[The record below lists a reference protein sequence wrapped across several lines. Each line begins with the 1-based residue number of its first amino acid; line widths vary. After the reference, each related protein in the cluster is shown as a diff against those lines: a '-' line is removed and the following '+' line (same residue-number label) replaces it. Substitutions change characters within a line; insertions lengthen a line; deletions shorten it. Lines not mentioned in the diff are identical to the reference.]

1 MWQSA
6 DGTTDLLKALRAL
19 APGAQLRESFG
30 QAWLREYDEGRSQ
43 WPKWSAAHGTAAI
56 IDAPEGEFSEPR
68 RTPAVYRT
76 KLCIIGAANSPKP
89 FWSAAIDAV
98 RPEGRKLLFT
108 VGTHRVCALYFS
120 SSADCFDCNTALG
133 RLTTKHSGRAKR
145 SGSDGEGHRVAPGC
159 IFQPPNAI
167 HDEPHVHARADSP
180 QRLGGGAAPLP
191 MQSLDRPARLR
202 HNDRKAPPPPPLSP
216 AVPPTPPEKTGAA
229 EPVRAEEG
237 SGRAEDALWE
247 VSAGPAEEALWRVMA
262 EAAQRTPRQKTD
274 AADVY
279 RADSPR
285 RHEQVRWANPAES
298 EAASQASRKLQQP
311 PAVPSGRSGDGPAAS
326 GDRAVSSPLQKFRP
340 SALAIPT
347 WKSEDSPRGRS
358 AVSDEQS
365 RRESAAASAP
375 SRTARDSP
383 RRREEPRHDARVEAR
398 RSSAVSATLA
408 EEGRSTTWP
417 LGSLG
422 SPAARSGTGP
432 VWAADATQPA
442 EDGKSTPS
450 ADSKAH
456 VAADRS
462 DDLRAAI
469 LGIVR
474 DRKTPRERLVAM
486 LGAQWCID

>member
-262 EAAQRTPRQKTD
+262 EAARGGRSRLSPTPGAED
-274 AADVY
+274 AATEDRCGRRVPRGQPAAA
-279 RADSPR
+279 RASALGQPGGVGGR
-285 RHEQVRWANPAES
+285 QSSVAEAPTAACRPVRQVR
-298 EAASQASRKLQQP
+298 RR
-311 PAVPSGRSGDGPAAS
+311 PSGVRRPRCLVPAPEVQAVGAGDP
-326 GDRAVSSPLQKFRP
+326 
-340 SALAIPT
+340 
-347 WKSEDSPRGRS
+347 
-358 AVSDEQS
+358 
-365 RRESAAASAP
+365 
-375 SRTARDSP
+375 
-383 RRREEPRHDARVEAR
+383 HVE
-398 RSSAVSATLA
+398 V
-408 EEGRSTTWP
+408 
-417 LGSLG
+417 
-422 SPAARSGTGP
+422 
-432 VWAADATQPA
+432 
-442 EDGKSTPS
+442 
-450 ADSKAH
+450 
-456 VAADRS
+456 
-462 DDLRAAI
+462 
-469 LGIVR
+469 
-474 DRKTPRERLVAM
+474 
-486 LGAQWCID
+486 